1 MTVSSHEF
9 QSFSD
14 DPSAR
19 GPSFVVLSDEDQ
31 RKSVK
36 IGRF

>member
-1 MTVSSHEF
+1 MTVSSREF

-19 GPSFVVLSDEDQ
+19 GPSLVVLSEEDQ

-36 IGRF
+36 IRRL